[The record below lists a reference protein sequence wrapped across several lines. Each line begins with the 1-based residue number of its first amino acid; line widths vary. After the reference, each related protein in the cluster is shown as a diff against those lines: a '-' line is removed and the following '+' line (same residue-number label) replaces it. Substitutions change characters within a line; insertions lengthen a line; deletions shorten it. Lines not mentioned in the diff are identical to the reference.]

1 MKNIFAAAF
10 VAVTSL
16 APVSALAQQPD
27 EPLNTTDMESLI
39 VTGTRIPTPIDR
51 EGRSVSIVT
60 AEDIEI
66 RQQRFVYEALQSVP
80 GVQVTRSGSFGALAS
95 VSVRG
100 LESDQTLVVQDGIIL
115 NNPGTFGNTFNF
127 ANLDT
132 SEIERIEVIRGAQST
147 IYGSDAIGGVINIV
161 TKDGAEGFGAN
172 GFIEGGSF
180 GTFRGAGTVR
190 GGNQKL
196 SGRLTI
202 SGVTTQGFS
211 SADEANGN
219 TEDDGFKNVTV
230 SAKGRYRP
238 LDTLTID
245 AVINYQDSKNEFDGF
260 SFSGPIDGDE
270 IGQSE
275 DLTIGGFATLET
287 LSGKLIHRASINYI
301 RSDRV
306 NLLDGIPSFDSLG
319 TRISYEYQGTAKFA
333 EQLTLVFGAEYDEQE
348 AKTAVG
354 FGGNQKIKTTSGYGL
369 LQATPHDRITLTA
382 GVRHDSSSDFG
393 SETTFNGAA
402 AIEIPVVETLL
413 RGSYS
418 QGFRAPTAGELGFNP
433 TLFAEFSKG
442 WDIGLERA
450 FLANR
455 VRLSVTYF
463 DQKIDDL
470 IAFDLAAFTFVNIQ
484 EYASSG
490 VELSAYLQ
498 LHETVSVSLSYTYL
512 DAFNVSTTVAAG
524 NQPKNRF
531 NADITWQPSS
541 KLSLSASVLFNGKEP
556 TSRGALDSYT
566 LISLRGE
573 YALSDQFDVTLRI
586 ENATDADYQDNA
598 GYGTAPLSV
607 FGGLRAR
614 F

>member
-1 MKNIFAAAF
+1 MKNTFAATLLA
-10 VAVTSL
+10 VASL
-16 APVSALAQQPD
+16 APVTALSQQATESD
-27 EPLNTTDMESLI
+27 IESLI
-39 VTGTRIPTPIDR
+39 VTGTRIPTPIDQ

-60 AEDIEI
+60 AKDIEI

-95 VSVRG
+95 ISVRG

-147 IYGSDAIGGVINIV
+147 LYGSDAIGGVINIV

-190 GGNQKL
+190 GGSKKL

-245 AVINYQDSKNEFDGF
+245 AVINYQDSENEFDSF

-287 LSGKLIHRASINYI
+287 LSGKLSHRASITYI

-306 NLLDGIPSFDSLG
+306 NSLDGIPSFDSLG
-319 TRISYEYQGTAKFA
+319 TRISYEYQGTAKFG

-348 AKTAVG
+348 ATTTVG

-369 LQATPHDRITLTA
+369 LQATPHERVTLTA
-382 GVRHDSSSDFG
+382 GIRHDSSSDFG

-402 AIEIPVVETLL
+402 AIEIPVIETLL

-450 FLANR
+450 FLDNR

-498 LHETVSVSLSYTYL
+498 LHETISVNLSYTYL

-556 TSRGALDSYT
+556 TSRGTLDSYT